1 MGGAHPTTLKES
13 QELIQALTA
22 LFCELDVSASGSV
35 SMEELVAGLDRLGY
49 DIRQHGGCVVCLG
62 CVVGGGCVGIGGEVG
77 SLGGG
82 QGVLVRA

>member
-1 MGGAHPTTLKES
+1 MGGAHPTTVKES

-49 DIRQHGGCVVCLG
+49 DIRQHGARCGCVR
-62 CVVGGGCVGIGGEVG
+62 
-77 SLGGG
+77 
-82 QGVLVRA
+82 VLVEGG